1 MSRDRGDARNDILR
15 PTPARLR
22 LVQGVKIVAEL

>member
-1 MSRDRGDARNDILR
+1 AREHDVLS
-15 PTPARLR
+15 PTRARLR

>member
-1 MSRDRGDARNDILR
+1 VRSPIKAREHDVLS